1 MRRIL
6 LLLTVSSWALA
17 QLPPC
22 ASGPETSERVRELG
36 AYSRA
41 FARQRLGKGLAPVV
55 EKDGLYVVEADVTN
69 APYLHQVDLAGKT
82 IVLQR
87 QDAAAFRASIAPLD
101 FDDIPGAERAADAPY
116 TLPFDFPFFD
126 KTVRQ
131 LTISSQHAL
140 YLSAPRRTAIDQR
153 NDADLVTSGE
163 AVIAPFLTTPDIL
176 NSRTPRVFVREL
188 ADSVS
193 ITWTIA
199 NVSEI
204 QAVLSRSGDV
214 RFSYR
219 TLTLPGGAVVVTS
232 GSEAWRAERTRID
245 AIPDLTSETPTAMAD
260 ITGLTIDRISD
271 LDLFEIRLTLKTA
284 VIPSQAPARIVYN
297 LSFNGEAGASLR
309 IDRTA
314 APRAAFAAW
323 GSHEDTTAVRIDG
336 NSVVFTVPQTELDA
350 YGPVVSVRGS
360 TFVTGGVND
369 FTTGLAHI
377 TLGTS
382 RRVDTDFSALESPVE
397 LSGPIAEAFTLPA
410 ISIERVW
417 EQLQQGT
424 SLRAEDLDGVAIY
437 QNFLTDI
444 VFYAGAFAT
453 GGNAGVAGIIDDD
466 SVGPQVQRVP
476 NIMHM
481 NAIGYGWNRSAKESS
496 FIILHEFGHEW
507 GFYPLMMEDGQ
518 RAQVINPDGG
528 HPAQW
533 VDMRAAFPVYSD
545 HDVSVMG
552 GGAFF
557 DNGNGTFT
565 STDFSSWGYSWLDL
579 YLMGLASP
587 SEVPSFFYIAD
598 SDPPLGDSYFPP
610 ANRTVRGTRRN
621 VAMQQFLDAMGPRT
635 PAYPATARKF
645 RTVFVVLA
653 DPAHPVTLSELNAM
667 ATYRA
672 QFAQNFRIAT
682 GGRAEVATAFDPA
695 PARRRSLR

>member
-1 MRRIL
+1 MRRL
-6 LLLTVSSWALA
+6 LLLLAVSTLA
-17 QLPPC
+17 QGQVPPC
-22 ASGPETSERVRELG
+22 ATGAETSERVRELG

-41 FARQRLGKGLAPVV
+41 AARQRLGKGLSSVV
-55 EKDGLYVVEADVTN
+55 EKDGLYIVEADVTN

-82 IVLQR
+82 ILLQR
-87 QDAAAFRASIAPLD
+87 KDASTFRASIAPLD
-101 FDDIPGAERAADAPY
+101 FDNIPGAERTADAPY
-116 TLPFDFPFFD
+116 ALPFDFPFFD

-140 YLSAPRRTAIDQR
+140 YLATPRTTTIDQR
-153 NDADLVTSGE
+153 NDADVVTSGE
-163 AVIAPFLTTPDIL
+163 AIIAPFLTTPSLL

-188 ADSVS
+188 ADTVT

-204 QAVLSRSGDV
+204 QAVLFRGGDI

-232 GSEAWRAERTRID
+232 GSESWRGERTRID
-245 AIPDLTSETPTAMAD
+245 ALTDLTNETPAAMAD

-271 LDLFEIRLTLKTA
+271 LDLYEIRLTVKTPI
-284 VIPSQAPARIVYN
+284 VPSQAPTRIVYN

-309 IDRTA
+309 VDRTT
-314 APRAAFAAW
+314 APRASFAAW
-323 GSHEDTTAVRIDG
+323 GSHSDTTAIRIEG
-336 NSVVFTVPQTELDA
+336 GTVVFTVPQTELDP
-350 YGPVVSVRGS
+350 YGPVVSVRAS
-360 TFVTGGVND
+360 TFVTGGVGD
-369 FTTGLAHI
+369 FTTGIAHI
-377 TLGTS
+377 PLGTP
-382 RRVDTDFSALESPVE
+382 RRVDTDFTSLQTPVD

-417 EQLQQGT
+417 EQLEQGT
-424 SLRAEDLDGVAIY
+424 SLRGEDLDGVAIY

-444 VFYAGAFAT
+444 VFYAGAYAT

-466 SVGPQVQRVP
+466 SVGPQLQREP

-507 GFYPLMMEDGQ
+507 LFYPLMMENGQ

-528 HPAQW
+528 HPAQF
-533 VDMRAAFPVYSD
+533 VDMRAAFPVYGD
-545 HDVSVMG
+545 HDASVMG
-552 GGAFF
+552 GGAFL

-587 SEVPSFFYIAD
+587 SEVPPFYYIAD
-598 SDPPLGDSYFPP
+598 SDPPLGESYFPP
-610 ANRTVRGTRRN
+610 ANRTVRGLRRN
-621 VAMQQFLDAMGPRT
+621 IAMQQFLDAMGPRT
-635 PAYPATARKF
+635 PAFPNTPRKF

-653 DPAHPVTLSELNAM
+653 DPAHPVTLADLNAM

-672 QFAQNFRIAT
+672 QFAANFRIAT
-682 GGRAEVATAFDPA
+682 GGRAEVATAYDPA